1 MKTKKAISIVLAI
14 AMLISAMLVPVS
26 AKETD
31 ATVSVVSDLNYV
43 ADYDRDTPVIIVH
56 GMSQNNTYLLN
67 EDGTRMTDDNGD
79 YITGWPLEIDVM
91 GLLKEALVPLLMSA
105 ATRTDAGLTEA
116 MRKGAYEGL
125 YAIHKDAEGNY
136 LTPVEVPCYECPM
149 SELPEDLKAE
159 YYEYLRLQGL
169 AEIVGEENIYYFGY
183 DSFGDVIGETEKLH
197 HFIHD
202 VVLPQTGAKQV
213 RLCNISLG
221 GTIGVNYL
229 ETYPEDY
236 ELIKRMLFVIPAI
249 DGSDIIGDILTNNLS
264 VIYDD
269 EMLYEKF
276 LPSLLGESSLAY
288 FLNVVLR
295 ILPDDVLKSA
305 LSGLAEGVVEAG
317 VRSTT
322 IIWALCP
329 TDYYEEAREKW
340 LSDDEYSVIREKV
353 DYYMNARA
361 NFEENLYALM
371 DTGTQ
376 VFDIVCYGGGM
387 FPLCKDYNVTNGDGI
402 VHSTSASMGATFAD
416 FGKTLGDDYVVK
428 GTHCNNPNHDHFAPD
443 GTVDPTTGLLPCTTW
458 FIKNQDHEK
467 LPNNDVAL
475 KMAFDIMTDDN
486 IDDVYSR
493 PDVYPQ
499 YNEGRLVHVAREY
512 LKIWYEADKSA
523 FTEDEIS
530 AIEAAVAEVEKQ
542 LSETIVNT
550 AKWKEAEA
558 ELEAALVSVG
568 LVESTAPTAAEES
581 FTSVL
586 KTFNQTINY
595 LFAYDMIL
603 K

>member
-1 MKTKKAISIVLAI
+1 MKMKKAISLIVALVMVCSVI
-14 AMLISAMLVPVS
+14 LVPVS
-26 AKETD
+26 AKETE
-31 ATVSVVSDLNYV
+31 ATASIVSDLSYV

-56 GMSQNNTYLLN
+56 GMSQNDTYLLN
-67 EDGTRMTDDNGD
+67 EDGTRMTDSNGD
-79 YITGWPLEIDVM
+79 YITGWPLEIDIM

-105 ATRTDAGLTEA
+105 ATRSDAGLTDA

-125 YAIHKDAEGNY
+125 YAIHKDPQGNY

-149 SELPEDLKAE
+149 SEMTDEIKE
-159 YYEYLRLQGL
+159 YYYNILPLQGL

-183 DSFGDVIGETEKLH
+183 DSFGDVIGETEKLNH
-197 HFIHD
+197 YIHD
-202 VVLPQTGAKQV
+202 VVLPQTGAEQV

-229 ETYPEDY
+229 EMYPEDY

-264 VIYDD
+264 IIHDD

-276 LPSLLGESSLAY
+276 LPSLLGETPLSY
-288 FLNVVLR
+288 FLNMVLR
-295 ILPDDVLKSA
+295 ILPSDVLKSA
-305 LSGLAEGVVEAG
+305 LGGLAEGVVEAG

-329 TDYYEEAREKW
+329 TDYYEEARAKW
-340 LSDDEYSVIREKV
+340 LSDDEYALVREKV

-371 DTGTQ
+371 DTGAQ
-376 VFDIVCYGGGM
+376 AFDIVCYGGGM
-387 FPLCKDYNVTNGDGI
+387 FPLCRDYNKTNGDGI

-416 FGKTLGDDYVVK
+416 VGKTLGRDYKVA
-428 GTHCNNPNHDHFAPD
+428 GTHCDNPDHDHFAPD

-486 IDDVYSR
+486 IVDVYSR

-499 YNEGRLVHVAREY
+499 YNEGRLVHIAREY
-512 LKIWYEADKSA
+512 LEIWEEADKSA
-523 FTEDEIS
+523 FTEDEI
-530 AIEAAVAEVEKQ
+530 AFVEKAVAEVEKQ
-542 LSETIVNT
+542 LSETVVNT

-558 ELEAALVSVG
+558 ELEVALVSVG
-568 LVESTAPTAAEES
+568 LVESTAQTEAEKD

-586 KTFNQTINY
+586 KTFNQTVNFMFTY
-595 LFAYDMIL
+595 VF
-603 K
+603 

>member
-1 MKTKKAISIVLAI
+1 MKFKRAISLLMA
-14 AMLISAMLVPVS
+14 LILVCSVMLVPVS
-26 AKETD
+26 ARET
-31 ATVSVVSDLNYV
+31 TSVVATGTISDYI

-56 GMSQNNTYLLN
+56 GMSQNDTYLLN
-67 EDGTRMTDDNGD
+67 EDGTRMTDSNGD

-105 ATRTDAGLTEA
+105 ATRSDAGLTDA

-125 YAIHKDAEGNY
+125 YAIHKDPQGNY
-136 LTPVEVPCYECPM
+136 LTPVEVPCYEYPM
-149 SELPEDLKAE
+149 SQMTDEIKE
-159 YYEYLRLQGL
+159 YYYKMLPLQGL

-183 DSFGDVIGETEKLH
+183 DSFGDVMGETEKLNH
-197 HFIHD
+197 YIHD

-229 ETYPEDY
+229 EMYPEDY

-264 VIYDD
+264 IIHDD

-276 LPSLLGESSLAY
+276 LPSLLGDTPLSY
-288 FLNVVLR
+288 FLNMVLR
-295 ILPDDVLKSA
+295 ILPSDVLKSA
-305 LSGLAEGVVEAG
+305 LGGLAEGVVEAG

-340 LSDDEYSVIREKV
+340 LSDDEYALIREKV

-371 DTGTQ
+371 DTGAQ
-376 VFDIVCYGGGM
+376 AFDIVCYGGGM
-387 FPLCKDYNVTNGDGI
+387 FPLCKDYNKTNGDGI

-416 FGKTLGDDYVVK
+416 VGKTLGRDYKVA
-428 GTHCNNPNHDHFAPD
+428 GTHCNNPDHDHFAPD
-443 GTVDPTTGLLPCTTW
+443 RTVDPTTGLLPCTTW

-486 IDDVYSR
+486 IVDVYSR

-499 YNEGRLVHVAREY
+499 YNEGRLVHIAREY
-512 LKIWYEADKSA
+512 LKIWEEADKSA
-523 FTEDEIS
+523 FTEDEI
-530 AIEAAVAEVEKQ
+530 AFVEKAVTEVEKQ
-542 LSETIVNT
+542 LSETVVNT
-550 AKWKEAEA
+550 AKWKDAEA
-558 ELEAALVSVG
+558 ELEVALVSVG
-568 LVESTAPTAAEES
+568 LVESTAQTDAEKDL
-581 FTSVL
+581 TSVL
-586 KTFNQTINY
+586 KTFNQTVNFMFTY
-595 LFAYDMIL
+595 VF
-603 K
+603 

>member
-1 MKTKKAISIVLAI
+1 MKFKRAVSLMVA
-14 AMLISAMLVPVS
+14 LVMVCSVMIMPVS
-26 AKETD
+26 AKE
-31 ATVSVVSDLNYV
+31 ATSVVETGTFSDYV

-56 GMSQNNTYLLN
+56 GMSQNDTYLLN
-67 EDGTRMTDDNGD
+67 EDGTRMKDSNGD

-91 GLLKEALVPLLMSA
+91 GLLKEALVPLLMSVA
-105 ATRTDAGLTEA
+105 SRSDAGLTDA
-116 MRKGAYEGL
+116 MRQGAYEAL

-136 LTPVEVPCYECPM
+136 LTPVEVPCYEYPM
-149 SELPEDLKAE
+149 SQMTDEIKE
-159 YYEYLRLQGL
+159 YYYKMLPLQGL

-183 DSFGDVIGETEKLH
+183 DSFGDVIGETEKLNH
-197 HFIHD
+197 YIHD
-202 VVLPQTGAKQV
+202 VVLPQTGAEQV

-229 ETYPEDY
+229 EMYPEDY

-264 VIYDD
+264 IIHDD
-269 EMLYEKF
+269 EMLYGKF
-276 LPSLLGESSLAY
+276 LPSLLGEGSLSY
-288 FLNVVLR
+288 FLNILLR

-305 LSGLAEGVVEAG
+305 LGGLAEGVVEAG

-329 TDYYEEAREKW
+329 TDYYEEARAKW
-340 LSDDEYSVIREKV
+340 LSDDEYALVREKV

-361 NFEENLYALM
+361 NFENNLYALM
-371 DTGTQ
+371 DTGAG

-387 FPLCKDYNVTNGDGI
+387 FPLCKDYNITNGDGI

-416 FGKTLGDDYVVK
+416 VGKTLGDDYKVA
-428 GTHCNNPNHDHFAPD
+428 GTHCNNPSHDHFAPD

-486 IDDVYSR
+486 IVDVYSR

-499 YNEGRLVHVAREY
+499 YNEGRLVNKVREY
-512 LKIWYEADKSA
+512 IEIWNEADKSE
-523 FTEDEIS
+523 FTEEEI
-530 AIEAAVAEVEKQ
+530 AFVEKALAEVNKQ
-542 LSETIVNT
+542 LSETIVDT

-558 ELEAALVSVG
+558 ELEVALVSVG
-568 LVESTAPTAAEES
+568 LVESTAPTEAEKDL
-581 FTSVL
+581 TSVL
-586 KTFNQTINY
+586 KTFNETVNFMFTY
-595 LFAYDMIL
+595 VF
-603 K
+603 

>member
-1 MKTKKAISIVLAI
+1 MKFKRAVSLMVA
-14 AMLISAMLVPVS
+14 LVMVCSVMIMPVS
-26 AKETD
+26 AKE
-31 ATVSVVSDLNYV
+31 ATSVVETGTFSDYV

-56 GMSQNNTYLLN
+56 GMSQNDTYLLN
-67 EDGTRMTDDNGD
+67 EDGTRMKDSNGD

-91 GLLKEALVPLLMSA
+91 GLLKEALVPLLMSVA
-105 ATRTDAGLTEA
+105 SRSDAGLTDA
-116 MRKGAYEGL
+116 MRQGAYEAL

-136 LTPVEVPCYECPM
+136 LIPVEVPCYEYPM
-149 SELPEDLKAE
+149 SQMTDEIKE
-159 YYEYLRLQGL
+159 YYYKMLPLQGL

-183 DSFGDVIGETEKLH
+183 DSFGDVIGETEKLNH
-197 HFIHD
+197 YIHD
-202 VVLPQTGAKQV
+202 VVLPQTGAEQV

-229 ETYPEDY
+229 EMYPEDY

-264 VIYDD
+264 IIHDD
-269 EMLYEKF
+269 EMLYGKF
-276 LPSLLGESSLAY
+276 LPSLLGEGSLSY
-288 FLNVVLR
+288 FLNILLR

-305 LSGLAEGVVEAG
+305 LGGLAEGVVEAG

-329 TDYYEEAREKW
+329 TDYYEEARAKW
-340 LSDDEYSVIREKV
+340 LSDDEYALVREKV

-361 NFEENLYALM
+361 NFENNLYALM
-371 DTGTQ
+371 DTGAG

-387 FPLCKDYNVTNGDGI
+387 FPLCKDYNITNGDGI

-416 FGKTLGDDYVVK
+416 VGKTLGDDYKVA
-428 GTHCNNPNHDHFAPD
+428 GTHCNNPSHDHFAPD

-486 IDDVYSR
+486 IVDVYSR

-499 YNEGRLVHVAREY
+499 YNEGRLVNKVREY
-512 LKIWYEADKSA
+512 IEIWNEADKSE
-523 FTEDEIS
+523 FTEEEI
-530 AIEAAVAEVEKQ
+530 AFVEKALAEVNKQ
-542 LSETIVNT
+542 LSETIVDT

-558 ELEAALVSVG
+558 ELEVSLVSVG
-568 LVESTAPTAAEES
+568 LVESTAPTEAEKDL
-581 FTSVL
+581 TSVL
-586 KTFNQTINY
+586 KTFNETVNFMFTY
-595 LFAYDMIL
+595 VF
-603 K
+603 